1 MGKRATCALLA
12 VAALAAAA
20 AGCNDEER
28 DQAADVARLEAKEA
42 EIDAL
47 IGDAACAGGADCR
60 AVAFGAKPCGGP
72 WQYKVYAAAKVDT
85 VELLRL
91 IEDYNATN
99 ARLNETWGWASD
111 CAFVSEPAVDCV
123 EGRCRAVVP

>member
-1 MGKRATCALLA
+1 MGMRAVCALLA

-20 AGCNDEER
+20 TGCKDEDR
-28 DQAADVARLEAKEA
+28 DPAADIAQLAAMEA

-47 IGDAACAGGADCR
+47 IGDAACPGGADCR

-72 WQYKVYAAAKVDT
+72 WKYKVYAAAKVDT
-85 VELLRL
+85 VALLRL

-99 ARLNETWGWASD
+99 ARLNEAWGWVSD

-123 EGRCRAVVP
+123 EGRCRAVEP

>member
-1 MGKRATCALLA
+1 MCRTIACALVVLA
-12 VAALAAAA
+12 VLAG
-20 AGCNDEER
+20 AGPGCVEPDEDE
-28 DQAADVARLEAKEA
+28 AADVARLEAMER
-42 EIDAL
+42 EIDDL

-72 WQYKVYAAAKVDT
+72 WTYKVFSVATVDT
-85 VELLRL
+85 AELLRL
-91 IEDYNATN
+91 VKTYNTYN

-111 CAFVSEPAVDCV
+111 CAFVGEPDVDCV